1 MQDNR
6 VTLDIKHDFQRQLVL
21 QTVLTLFIT
30 INMVVIALT
39 LYTAN
44 QLGPPP
50 LWIPT
55 TIVAAEVVIFY
66 VVYRRSLAASHTIAG
81 PVFVFERALEGVA
94 RGEFDQR
101 VSLRKTDQFH
111 ETAEIL
117 NRAIETTSER
127 IGELDQKVRSLEA
140 MPDLSDETR
149 AIVTQLRQQL
159 DHFRQPQAG
168 EPKPTDRSG

>member
-44 QLGPPP
+44 QFGPPP
-50 LWIPT
+50 LWIPMT
-55 TIVAAEVVIFY
+55 LVAAEIVIFY
-66 VVYRRSLAASHTIAG
+66 VVYRRSMAASHTIAG
-81 PVFVFERALEGVA
+81 PVFVFEKALEGLA
-94 RGEFDQR
+94 RGELDQR
-101 VSLRKTDQFH
+101 VKLRETDQFQ

-117 NRAIETTSER
+117 NRA
-127 IGELDQKVRSLEA
+127 LEA
-140 MPDLSDETR
+140 VSTRVRKFALSVKTLESLPDINDETR
-149 AIVTQLRQQL
+149 AVVAQLRNQL
-159 DHFRQPQAG
+159 DDFKLSKAG
-168 EPKPTDRSG
+168 ESKPTDRAD